1 MDEQAGGAAEASMEE
16 SEDKLIEELTASPSP
31 IGDYLM
37 EDLEDDPQLMQE
49 NIKKFQMNI
58 REFTRFS
65 VVSLL
70 ASTFLFA

>member
-16 SEDKLIEELTASPSP
+16 SEDKLVEELTVSPP
-31 IGDYLM
+31 PVGDYLE
-37 EDLEDDPQLMQE
+37 EDLEDDPQLTHQ
-49 NIKKFQMNI
+49 NIKKFQTNI
-58 REFTRFS
+58 QEFTRFS